1 MNENNNLRNK
11 LIKNDLP
18 NNFGKNSTIAE
29 ISQIIQEITS
39 LIFKPIGSVKSLHY
53 ISNKN
58 DNPDKINHPDN
69 SENEF
74 KFGWNMYD
82 NLDGDIIIYEEVI
95 TFDVPNK
102 LANSINYL
110 DANTPIEEP
119 RFWFWRIIHNRYN
132 NTYTLKRIELG
143 VECINV
149 KVNVPFRMCLKVIYD
164 RIVKYE
170 SYRLK

>member
-1 MNENNNLRNK
+1 MNKINNLRNK

-18 NNFGKNSTIAE
+18 NNFGKNSTIEE

-53 ISNKN
+53 VSNTNKK
-58 DNPDKINHPDN
+58 DNPDNLDN
-69 SENEF
+69 EL

-82 NLDGDIIIYEEVI
+82 NLDGDIIIYEEI
-95 TFDVPNK
+95 ISFDVPNK
-102 LANSINYL
+102 LANSNYL
-110 DANTPIEEP
+110 DANIEIEEP

-143 VECINV
+143 VECTNV

-164 RIVKYE
+164 KIVRYE